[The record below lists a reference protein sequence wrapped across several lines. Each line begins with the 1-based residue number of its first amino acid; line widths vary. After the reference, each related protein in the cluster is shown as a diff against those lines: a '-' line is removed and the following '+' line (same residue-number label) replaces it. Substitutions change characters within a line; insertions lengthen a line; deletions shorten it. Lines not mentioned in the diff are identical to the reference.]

1 MSENELA
8 KAIECHIEML
18 MDEGELVRI
27 GADKQPPRDLS
38 QRIMRI
44 LAAYSALQK
53 EIAKLKKQIQLMH
66 DNGLGESWVEKF
78 TAKTYELQAEN
89 AKLKVD
95 LEYYGNH
102 DSDCDTRFVRDRK
115 CTCGYEK
122 ALKDNGCRA
131 ATETCGMTRE
141 ELDGRI

>member
-1 MSENELA
+1 MSTEEQL
-8 KAIECHIEML
+8 
-18 MDEGELVRI
+18 
-27 GADKQPPRDLS
+27 
-38 QRIMRI
+38 
-44 LAAYSALQK
+44 SALMEDYSKLQA
-53 EIAKLKKQIQLMH
+53 ENTKLKKQIQLMH

-131 ATETCGMTRE
+131 ATESCGMTRE

>member
-1 MSENELA
+1 MMEIKIQMENRKQLCSGGFDPDNCPRAEMVCRCPNCYPSSF
-8 KAIECHIEML
+8 KAENTT
-18 MDEGELVRI
+18 
-27 GADKQPPRDLS
+27 
-38 QRIMRI
+38 
-44 LAAYSALQK
+44 
-53 EIAKLKKQIQLMH
+53 LKKQIQLMH

-89 AKLKVD
+89 AKLRAD
-95 LEYYGNH
+95 LEYHGNH
-102 DSDCDTRFVRDRK
+102 DGDCDMANMPGGK

>member
-1 MSENELA
+1 MSTEEQL
-8 KAIECHIEML
+8 
-18 MDEGELVRI
+18 
-27 GADKQPPRDLS
+27 
-38 QRIMRI
+38 
-44 LAAYSALQK
+44 SALMEDYSKLQA
-53 EIAKLKKQIQLMH
+53 ENTKLKKQIQLMH

-141 ELDGRI
+141 ELDERI

>member
-1 MSENELA
+1 MSDFIGDHQCVTHHHACDCREEHFKELQTENT
-8 KAIECHIEML
+8 
-18 MDEGELVRI
+18 
-27 GADKQPPRDLS
+27 
-38 QRIMRI
+38 
-44 LAAYSALQK
+44 
-53 EIAKLKKQIQLMH
+53 KLKKQIQLMH

-89 AKLKVD
+89 AKLRAD
-95 LEYYGNH
+95 LEYHGNH
-102 DSDCDTRFVRDRK
+102 DGDCDMANMPGGK